1 MGQVHLS
8 QFEDDKQ
15 LSCLETILA
24 FYPPIGNYLYKS
36 KFYPETNFW
45 NYVFMSHL
53 PSQLRLAQ
61 EVMSGIY
68 FFMLSNKTV
77 RLTSVL
83 AYNWFNSNLD
93 STFQRYCASDH
104 PTLFSRIFSQ
114 SSVSLIRDLWVS
126 QMQPRLWRW
135 STTILELKMNG
146 RRRLPGFTWTSPTTS
161 VWHQRSRLN
170 NYCQH
175 LEESLML

>member
-61 EVMSGIY
+61 EVMGGIY
-68 FFMLSNKTV
+68 FFMSDLIQYLPTIDLIQILILLFRDIV
-77 RLTSVL
+77 RAIIQLC
-83 AYNWFNSNLD
+83 F
-93 STFQRYCASDH
+93 H
-104 PTLFSRIFSQ
+104 GFSRKVQF
-114 SSVSLIRDLWVS
+114 R
-126 QMQPRLWRW
+126 
-135 STTILELKMNG
+135 
-146 RRRLPGFTWTSPTTS
+146 
-161 VWHQRSRLN
+161 
-170 NYCQH
+170 
-175 LEESLML
+175 

>member
-1 MGQVHLS
+1 MPKVLSRSILNRWMNKNASVISYFQRREICQITSQGTKINGLTESNYLTAICGQKSLNDGQITVGVCFVDTSMGQVHLS

-53 PSQLRLAQ
+53 PSQQRLAQ

-68 FFMLSNKTV
+68 FFMFSDKTV

-83 AYNWFNSNLD
+83 AYN
-93 STFQRYCASDH
+93 
-104 PTLFSRIFSQ
+104 
-114 SSVSLIRDLWVS
+114 
-126 QMQPRLWRW
+126 
-135 STTILELKMNG
+135 
-146 RRRLPGFTWTSPTTS
+146 
-161 VWHQRSRLN
+161 
-170 NYCQH
+170 
-175 LEESLML
+175 